1 MGKFSFGFFGKE
13 ERLGKLGEVGGKE
26 LGHAEGADAVVAE
39 DLEEVEKTMR
49 SRIPTQI
56 DGFIST

>member
-1 MGKFSFGFFGKE
+1 M
-13 ERLGKLGEVGGKE
+13 GGKE

-39 DLEEVEKTMR
+39 DLEEVEETMR

>member
-1 MGKFSFGFFGKE
+1 MWVNFHLVFWEGGKV
-13 ERLGKLGEVGGKE
+13 GKLGEVGGKE